1 MNAVA
6 KINTPFRVGQC
17 LPSDHEI
24 LKNWLEELIQELG
37 LKGEQSLH
45 PVIQKFKDFIEN
57 DAEVY
62 MLFSLMFTQV
72 NHRKDPAGDP
82 QVKNYLQMLQLLNA
96 IMTRAP
102 KYARNV
108 LVCFPINA
116 ILDWS
121 IGTPS
126 GYAAFLNEK
135 VNFHLKAVLNEWAM
149 YLGSKDS
156 TYVLLDQVTTLFIAI
171 HAGQ

>member
-6 KINTPFRVGQC
+6 KINTPFRVGQW

-72 NHRKDPAGDP
+72 NHKKDPAGDP

-96 IMTRAP
+96 IMTRTP
-102 KYARNV
+102 KYARNGLVGHSRINLHQSRQPLYRLDV
-108 LVCFPINA
+108 LYGRRHGRS
-116 ILDWS
+116 L
-121 IGTPS
+121 
-126 GYAAFLNEK
+126 
-135 VNFHLKAVLNEWAM
+135 HLRDHSL
-149 YLGSKDS
+149 
-156 TYVLLDQVTTLFIAI
+156 
-171 HAGQ
+171 